1 MDTIDSSN
9 PQPTAQIPLL
19 SGNRLALVTALKQ
32 EKSYYELGLMFQGLA
47 RDARE
52 LPEYLLGY
60 NDDYITR
67 LEEMGDPRSEIWRLF
82 HTIPRQVLE
91 SLVLGTFAHD
101 FMRKSGRPS
110 HYQDMREF
118 GVYAVAIAAAGR
130 DGAWLNPKEL
140 TKLIGH
146 LEEYIDASIGHFDR
160 DGAAPRDRQESR
172 ARDFVTKVDNMF
184 GQHAKEDG
192 PRFVVSN
199 ETEVLEGWRA
209 LVSSLK
215 LRRDSSLAIDP
226 SGRKPLLQGPL
237 YAGCSAKLQTRSR
250 AYNPQS
256 GKKSKLEGVNRAYA
270 LVMSLMMYMSIEPVH
285 VCRCITRLRNRTE
298 LPIAEILVAALGNSY
313 ISQDGFNRIVCGG
326 ESGRP
331 RGRRTSR
338 ARAGGRAGSKS
349 PRAPKTPPAV
359 HNVGGEEQGEEGGN
373 LFDND
378 AEEYVKG
385 RERYFYDNIFA
396 SVEELRK
403 RHAFV
408 SEFSSLQPLF
418 DAPGDNTVDNLIELE
433 CELAE
438 VQETAK
444 QIQHYMKR
452 YEKAE
457 QAINDRITLLR
468 QDLEITELVAKL
480 QALLDP

>member
-1 MDTIDSSN
+1 MDTIDASD

-19 SGNRLALVTALKQ
+19 SGNRRALVTALLQ
-32 EKSYYELGLMFQGLA
+32 GKSYYELGLMFQGLA
-47 RDARE
+47 SDAQDI
-52 LPEYLLGY
+52 PEYLWGY
-60 NDDYITR
+60 NDDYITK
-67 LEEMGDPRSEIWRLF
+67 LEEMGDPRSEIWRIF

-110 HYQDMREF
+110 YYRDMRGF
-118 GVYAVAIAAAGR
+118 GVHAVAIAVAGR
-130 DGAWLNPKEL
+130 DGAWLKPPEL

-146 LEEYIDASIGHFDR
+146 LEDYIDASIGYFDR
-160 DGAAPRDRQESR
+160 DGAAPRDRQEGS
-172 ARDFVTKVDNMF
+172 ARDFVSKVDNMF
-184 GQHAKEDG
+184 GQHAKEEG

-199 ETEVLEGWRA
+199 DTDVLEGWRA

-215 LRRDSSLAIDP
+215 LRRDRSLAIDP

-237 YAGCSAKLQTRSR
+237 YAGCSAKLQTRSK
-250 AYNPQS
+250 AYDPQS

-270 LVMSLMMYMSIEPVH
+270 IVMSLMMYMSIEPVH
-285 VCRCITRLRNRTE
+285 ICRCVTRLWNRTD
-298 LPIAEILVAALGNSY
+298 LPTAEILVAALGNSY

-331 RGRRTSR
+331 RARRKSR
-338 ARAGGRAGSKS
+338 ARAGGRTGSKS
-349 PRAPKTPPAV
+349 PKAPKTPPAAHAV
-359 HNVGGEEQGEEGGN
+359 DGEEHGDEGGS
-373 LFDND
+373 LFDNE

-385 RERYFYDNIFA
+385 RERYFFDNIFA

-408 SEFSSLQPLF
+408 REFSGLQPLF
-418 DAPGDNTVDNLIELE
+418 DAQGDNTADNLRELE

-444 QIQHYMKR
+444 EIEHYIQR

-457 QAINDRITLLR
+457 QAINDRIMLLR
-468 QDLEITELVAKL
+468 QDLEIADLVAKL
-480 QALLDP
+480 QALVGS

>member
-1 MDTIDSSN
+1 MDTIDASD

-19 SGNRLALVTALKQ
+19 SGNRRALVTALMQ
-32 EKSYYELGLMFQGLA
+32 GKSYYELGLMFQGLA
-47 RDARE
+47 SDAQDI
-52 LPEYLLGY
+52 PEYLWGY
-60 NDDYITR
+60 NDDYITK
-67 LEEMGDPRSEIWRLF
+67 LEEMSDPQSEIWRIF
-82 HTIPRQVLE
+82 HTIPRQVLG

-110 HYQDMREF
+110 HYRDMREF
-118 GVYAVAIAAAGR
+118 GVYAVAIAVAGR
-130 DGAWLNPKEL
+130 DGAWLKPPEL

-146 LEEYIDASIGHFDR
+146 LEDYIDASIGYFER

-172 ARDFVTKVDNMF
+172 ARDFVSKVDNMF
-184 GQHAKEDG
+184 GLHAKEEG

-199 ETEVLEGWRA
+199 DTDVLEGWRA

-215 LRRDSSLAIDP
+215 LRRDRSLAIDP

-237 YAGCSAKLQTRSR
+237 YAGCSAKLQTRSK
-250 AYNPQS
+250 AYDPQS

-270 LVMSLMMYMSIEPVH
+270 IMMSLMMYMSIEPVH
-285 VCRCITRLRNRTE
+285 VCRCVTRLWNRTD
-298 LPIAEILVAALGNSY
+298 LPTAEILVAALGNSY

-331 RGRRTSR
+331 RARRTSR
-338 ARAGGRAGSKS
+338 ARVGGRAGSKS
-349 PRAPKTPPAV
+349 PRAPKTPPAAHAV
-359 HNVGGEEQGEEGGN
+359 DGEEQGEEGGN
-373 LFDND
+373 LFDNE

-408 SEFSSLQPLF
+408 KEFSGLQPLF
-418 DAPGDNTVDNLIELE
+418 DAPGDNTVDNLMELE

-444 QIQHYMKR
+444 QIKHYIQR

-480 QALLDP
+480 QALVDS